1 MKVEFDMINFM
12 GEDFLLETNTA
23 KTLFHNIAENMPI
36 CDYHCHLSAKDIYYN
51 AAPKNISQLWLSHDH
66 YKWRA
71 MRSCGIDEFYCTG
84 NASDEEKFLKFA
96 QTVQYAIGNP
106 LYHWAHL
113 ELKKYFDISTPINSA
128 NAKEIYEEA
137 NKKIEN
143 GDFRPQTLI
152 KKSNVK
158 VICTTDDPTDSLM
171 FHTLIKN
178 DLEDFDCKVLPTFR
192 PDNILEPTLPDFPK
206 YIEKLEKTSKTKISC
221 ISDLI
226 KATTVR
232 IKFFNSVGC
241 KISDHSFGYI
251 PFVEPFENEED
262 EYTHTNIIFNKAR
275 NGIKITEKDAG
286 RYKLYVFKELA
297 KVYKELDWAMEIHI
311 GALRN
316 NNSRMF
322 AQIGR
327 DTGFDSID
335 DKEVAKPLSALLD
348 NLEKTNSLP
357 KTVLFN
363 LNDKDNCVF
372 ASMLGNFQSS
382 NVESKIQYGPAWW
395 FLDTIDGMTNQIK
408 TLANYGILG
417 KFIGMET
424 DSRSFT
430 SYARH
435 DYFRRV
441 LCNII
446 GNWVEKGL
454 FENNEALLTEIIEGI
469 CCKNALK
476 YFNF

>member
-1 MKVEFDMINFM
+1 MTDFIGK
-12 GEDFLLETNTA
+12 DFLLETNTA
-23 KTLFHNIAENMPI
+23 KVLFHDIAENMPI
-36 CDYHCHLSAKDIYYN
+36 CDYHCHLSAKDIYCN
-51 AAPKNISQLWLSHDH
+51 IAPENISELWFSHDH

-71 MRSCGIDEFYCTG
+71 MRSCGADEYYCTG
-84 NASDEEKFLKFA
+84 NADDEEKFLMFA
-96 QTVQYAIGNP
+96 KTIQYAIGNP

-113 ELKKYFDISTPINSA
+113 ELQKYFDIYTPINSST
-128 NAKEIYEEA
+128 AKEIYDEA
-137 NKKIEN
+137 NSKIKN

-178 DLEDFDCKVLPTFR
+178 DLDDFDCKVLPTFR

-206 YIEKLEKTSKTKISC
+206 YIKRLAKTAKTKINS

-226 KATTVR
+226 NATKVR
-232 IKFFNSVGC
+232 MKFFNSIGC
-241 KISDHSFGYI
+241 KMSDHSFGYI
-251 PFVEPFENEED
+251 PLVEPFDSEKD
-262 EYTHTNIIFNKAR
+262 EYTHTNIIFEKAL
-275 NGIKITEKDAG
+275 NGKKITEKEAG
-286 RYKLYVFKELA
+286 RYKLYIFKELA
-297 KVYKELDWAMEIHI
+297 KMYKELDWTMEIHI

-316 NNSRMF
+316 NNSRILS
-322 AQIGR
+322 QIGK

-335 DKEVAKPLSALLD
+335 DKEVAKPLSVLLD
-348 NLEKTNSLP
+348 SLEKTKSLP

-363 LNDKDNCVF
+363 LNDKDNCVI
-372 ASMLGNFQSS
+372 ASMLGNFQSPE
-382 NVESKIQYGPAWW
+382 VESKIQYGPAWW

-446 GNWVEKGL
+446 GNWVENGL
-454 FENNEALLTEIIEGI
+454 FENNKDLLKEIVEGI
-469 CCKNALK
+469 CYKNAIK